1 MFRSFP
7 RSVRMPARV
16 RTAWL
21 VAGLLLVALTA
32 GGIGWWRLKRQHDRQ
47 ELAQQFEAAL
57 QELRRGPAQT
67 ELSPLLERL
76 EHDRASRDE
85 HRLLAGADRLRKGD
99 FDAALLFLGSIEPR
113 GDRRLAHQLWLGEA
127 LYQAGRLPE
136 ADALFARLVSD
147 FPNEADVHRWV
158 ATILYDSGQ
167 LNPAMAA
174 LDRASQLAPD
184 DFLPHRLMALTYV
197 QDFRQYDDAIRHY
210 RLALERVPPDEVRDE
225 LRRELAQ
232 CLVFQKEF
240 AEALELVRQIPEG
253 PRQQLVQIEALRGLG
268 ETDAAQGA
276 WNHLQ
281 QSAPQLEGVALLGA
295 MLDLD
300 QGRGAEA
307 RQRLQKVLARDPHNL
322 VARNLLIRAWQMLGE
337 TDRAKGEAERLTNS
351 KTLHDRHDQL
361 ATQALAEPD
370 NRPLRLELA
379 NLCEQLGRLADAA
392 RWRRSAG
399 RQ

>member
-1 MFRSFP
+1 
-7 RSVRMPARV
+7 MPARTH
-16 RTAWL
+16 TAWL
-21 VAGLLLVALTA
+21 IAGLLILAAA
-32 GGIGWWRLKRQHDRQ
+32 GGGWWRIQHRRDQ
-47 ELAQQFEAAL
+47 QQLAHQVQSAL
-57 QELRRGPAQT
+57 EELRRGPAQT
-67 ELSPLLERL
+67 ELRPLLERL
-76 EHDRASRDE
+76 EHDRAWRDE
-85 HRLLAGADRLRKGD
+85 HRLLAGADRLRKGEV
-99 FDAALLFLGSIEPR
+99 DAALLFLASIEPQ
-113 GDRRLAHQLWLGEA
+113 GDQRLVHQLWLGEA
-127 LYQAGRLPE
+127 LYQAGRLAD
-136 ADALFARLVSD
+136 ADALFARLDAD